1 MTENIKYEVR
11 DNIAT
16 ITIDRPEK
24 RNALSYAMYN
34 ALIDRTGQADADP
47 DVRVVILTA
56 VPGQFC
62 AGTDLTE
69 LRDVDVNDPGANREE
84 FRDGK
89 QWYLTDCS
97 KPVIAAIDGP
107 AAGLGVELA
116 TLSDIRIASSRARF
130 SWIFVRRGLVPDT
143 GAGTWALPRI
153 VGQQNAMH
161 LVLSG
166 EFIDA
171 DYAKRIGFVLD
182 VVSPEELAERAR
194 DFARQIAL
202 GSPFAVKSQ
211 EATDA
216 GCLADPYGAPQH
228 ASRRAHRMSAVRGS
242 PRRRACFPGEAPGRV
257 HRAIEV
263 SVTNNIARVRMHRPG
278 TSGTR
283 RTGGG

>member
-1 MTENIKYEVR
+1 MTDNIRYEVR

-34 ALIDRTGQADADP
+34 ALIDRTEQADADP
-47 DVRVVILTA
+47 EVRVVILTA

-69 LRDVDVNDPGANREE
+69 LRDVDVNDPGAHREE
-84 FRDGK
+84 FRGGK
-89 QWYLTDCS
+89 QWYLTDCR

-116 TLSDIRIASSRARF
+116 TLSDIRIASTRARF

-171 DYAKRIGFVLD
+171 DYAKQIGFVLD
-182 VVSPEELAERAR
+182 VVPPEELAERAR
-194 DFARQIAL
+194 TLARQIAM
-202 GSPFAVKSQ
+202 GSPFAVVRAKRLLTLGASQ
-211 EATDA
+211 SR
-216 GCLADPYGAPQH
+216 ADH
-228 ASRRAHRMSAVRGS
+228 LSAHLDVLTECQLSAD
-242 PRRRACFPGEAPGRV
+242 
-257 HRAIEV
+257 HREGVMAFLEK
-263 SVTNNIARVRMHRPG
+263 RPAVF
-278 TSGTR
+278 
-283 RTGGG
+283 TGH